1 MIVNRVPDLVAEKF
15 GGKDKVNMSQVQRET
30 GLEYQ
35 TVLRWMKNRVDRA
48 DFPILEVWCRYLGVK
63 VDSILEYDPSK

>member
-35 TVLRWMKNRVDRA
+35 TVLRWMKSRVDRA
-48 DFPILEVWCRYLGVK
+48 DFPVLDVWCAYLKVGVGDLLQH
-63 VDSILEYDPSK
+63 VAE